1 MTDQL
6 GKKPNALLNDTVRK
20 DQIEYRKWIVSL
32 STFVLT
38 VSLGLVGILA
48 KSSPIQYKWLLVIGW
63 LLLGI
68 SIFLNWLIIKNL
80 VAISI
85 AVAGSQLEPTLADVL
100 PWLLKGNI
108 QLYALVQNFAFLLGV
123 LAVALGSIMNL

>member
-1 MTDQL
+1 MTDEL
-6 GKKPNALLNDTVRK
+6 GKKTNALLNDTVRK

-48 KSSPIQYKWLLVIGW
+48 KSNPIQYKWLLVVGW

-80 VAISI
+80 VSISI
-85 AVAGSQLEPTLADVL
+85 AVAGSQLEPKLADVL
-100 PWLLKGNI
+100 PWLLKGNM
-108 QLYALVQNFAFLLGV
+108 QAYALVQNLAFLLGV

>member
-1 MTDQL
+1 MTDPL
-6 GKKPNALLNDTVRK
+6 GKKPHALLNDTVRK

-48 KSSPIQYKWLLVIGW
+48 KSSPIQYRWLLVIGW

-85 AVAGSQLEPTLADVL
+85 VVAGSQLEPTLADVL

-108 QLYALVQNFAFLLGV
+108 QLCALVQNFAFLLGV

>member
-1 MTDQL
+1 MTDHL

-48 KSSPIQYKWLLVIGW
+48 KSNPIQYKWLLVVGW

-68 SIFLNWLIIKNL
+68 SIVLNWLIIKNL

-85 AVAGSQLEPTLADVL
+85 AVAGSQLEPKLADVL
-100 PWLLKGNI
+100 PWLLKGNM
-108 QLYALVQNFAFLLGV
+108 QLYALVQNLAFLLGV